1 MCINYKLAVLK
12 AVPTKVMF
20 LQLIRQSK
28 AVCTDTAFFGSTFL
42 LLQRSCCAWFFLKKE
57 INFLYVNNVAKV
69 LLIEMMTDCHGNIIE
84 NILLS

>member
-20 LQLIRQSK
+20 LQPIRQSK

-57 INFLYVNNVAKV
+57 INSQYVNVAKV
-69 LLIEMMTDCHGNIIE
+69 LLIEMTDCHGNIIE